1 MPSPVKQGG
10 SGKQP
15 KPRQIVI
22 KTKTYI
28 RDLIPLTLLRMRAAG
43 GHFVDL
49 LSINILV
56 DLRISAHPYPYQYV
70 RFVLRASSD
79 DTQAELRTEPK
90 MLEPTAQDNLLVS
103 ITRRDWLLQEKQ
115 QLQVSG

>member
-1 MPSPVKQGG
+1 M
-10 SGKQP
+10 
-15 KPRQIVI
+15 
-22 KTKTYI
+22 
-28 RDLIPLTLLRMRAAG
+28 TLLRMRAAG

-56 DLRISAHPYPYQYV
+56 DLRISAHPYLYQYV
-70 RFVLRASSD
+70 CFVLRAGSD
-79 DTQAELRTEPK
+79 DTQAQLRMEPK